1 MAATGKYAKG
11 VAKRNEILHTALE
24 VFSREG
30 YRGTSLREVAEAVN
44 LSQAGLLHYF
54 DSKEELFAEILRV
67 RDESD
72 DDVFASSG
80 PASDALMAIMRHN
93 AAVPGL
99 VQLYATISAEAAEPA
114 HPAHEF
120 FVRRYDVLR
129 AKFVESIGNQQASG
143 TLDPTLDPAALASI
157 MLAVADG
164 MQVQWLID
172 PSIDM
177 AANIEYLW
185 SLIEK
190 LGVEATR

>member
-11 VAKRNEILHTALE
+11 VAKRNEILQTALE

-30 YRGTSLREVAEAVN
+30 YRGASLREIAEAVN

-54 DSKEELFAEILRV
+54 GSKEELFAEILRV

-72 DDVFASSG
+72 AGAYARSG
-80 PASDALMAIMRHN
+80 SASDALVAIMRHN
-93 AAVPGL
+93 ATVPGL
-99 VQLYATISAEAAEPA
+99 VQLYATISAEAAEPN

-120 FVRRYDVLR
+120 FARRYDALR
-129 AKFVESIGNQQASG
+129 AKFVESVKNRQESG
-143 TLDPTLDPAALASI
+143 ALDPTLDAAALASI

-164 MQVQWLID
+164 IQVQWLID

-190 LGVEATR
+190 FGTRTAD

>member
-11 VAKRNEILHTALE
+11 VAKRNEILQTALE

-30 YRGTSLREVAEAVN
+30 YRGASLREIAEAVN

-54 DSKEELFAEILRV
+54 GSKEELFAEILRV

-72 DDVFASSG
+72 GDAYAQSG
-80 PASDALMAIMRHN
+80 SASDALVAIMRHN
-93 AAVPGL
+93 ATVPGL
-99 VQLYATISAEAAEPA
+99 VQLYATISAEAAEPT

-120 FVRRYDVLR
+120 FARRYDVLR
-129 AKFVESIGNQQASG
+129 AKFVESVKNRQAAGS
-143 TLDPTLDPAALASI
+143 LDSTLDPAALASI

-164 MQVQWLID
+164 LQVQWLID

-190 LGVEATR
+190 FGIGTAH

>member
-11 VAKRNEILHTALE
+11 VAKRNEILHKALE

-54 DSKEELFAEILRV
+54 DSKEELFGEILRV

-72 DDVFASSG
+72 RDEYAQTGSA
-80 PASDALMAIMRHN
+80 PDALIAIMRHN
-93 AAVPGL
+93 MAVPGL
-99 VQLYATISAEAAEPA
+99 VQLYATISAEAAEPN

-120 FVRRYDVLR
+120 FVRRYDGLR
-129 AKFVESIGNQQASG
+129 GMFVNSVRDRQSSG
-143 TLDPTLDPAALASI
+143 TLDSSIDPEALASI

-164 MQVQWLID
+164 MQVQWLIN
-172 PSIDM
+172 PSVDM

-190 LGVEATR
+190 PGAGAAG